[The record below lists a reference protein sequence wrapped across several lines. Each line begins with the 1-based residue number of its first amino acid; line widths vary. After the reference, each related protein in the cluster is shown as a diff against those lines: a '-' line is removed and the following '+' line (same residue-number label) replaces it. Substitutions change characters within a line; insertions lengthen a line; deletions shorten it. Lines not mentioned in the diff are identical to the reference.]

1 MFMAFFMENNK
12 QNLADVELRQLK
24 FTCLDKAVEC
34 YKYNQSIPVVELA
47 NKIEGYLLSVNVG
60 NPN

>member
-1 MFMAFFMENNK
+1 MALTTKEVHH
-12 QNLADVELRQLK
+12 NLTDVELRQLK
-24 FTCLDKAVEC
+24 SICLDKAVEC

-47 NKIEGYLLSVNVG
+47 NKIEGYLLSVSVG